1 MLQAD
6 RAVVL
11 VRQVD
16 SLVVD
21 FGASMNCVSKA
32 WLSHEKELRAFIYTR
47 IKEPQLTEDL
57 LQDVFIKALA
67 EGAQFCDLDNTR
79 AWLFRVLKNR
89 MIDYQRTAKIYD
101 DVPDHLTEESQEEA
115 PVNNLA
121 VCLPV
126 ALKKMD
132 SEDADIIQQCDLNG
146 LNQADYAKY
155 NELSLSATKSRLQRA
170 RKRLKIELQN
180 TCNVRFDEQGN
191 VCCFGGEI
199 NT

>member
-1 MLQAD
+1 
-6 RAVVL
+6 
-11 VRQVD
+11 
-16 SLVVD
+16 
-21 FGASMNCVSKA
+21 MNCVTQA
-32 WLSHEKELRAFIYTR
+32 WLTHEKELRAFIYTR

-67 EGAQFCDLDNTR
+67 EGSKFCDLDNTR

-89 MIDYQRTAKIYD
+89 LIDYQRTAKIHD
-101 DVPDHLTEESQEEA
+101 DIPEQIEDKHEKEA

-132 SEDADIIQQCDLNG
+132 VADADIIQQCDLDG
-146 LNQADYAKY
+146 ITQTDYAKHKQ
-155 NELSLSATKSRLQRA
+155 LSLSATKSRIQRA
-170 RKRLKIELQN
+170 RKRLKTELQN

-191 VCCFGGEI
+191 VCCFGGGM
-199 NT
+199 NK